1 MLNLYL
7 VAQQLVWLGQP
18 LAALQVWRVARARAR
33 AQVAAVA
40 AAVAL

>member
-18 LAALQVWRVARARAR
+18 LAALQVWRVARARA
-33 AQVAAVA
+33 QVAAVA